1 MRFLFRRHGRHVVV
15 HKVSIYFQKGG
26 YALKNDKKIETS
38 LSSMKI
44 SK

>member
-15 HKVSIYFQKGG
+15 YKVSIYFQKRG

-38 LSSMKI
+38 LSFLMI